1 MQKDNKIWS
10 NLKMAAKIF
19 DIDLRN
25 KIRSG
30 AKKQA
35 EIKRIANSAF
45 LFSQSK
51 LDPDLGKKDK
61 NYLNI
66 IDQHNLKKTRE
77 RISDFRSTLKEIVD
91 VKNGIIPFDSMNIDT
106 EQSIQDIG
114 EPKNLSNI

>member
-45 LFSQSK
+45 LFS
-51 LDPDLGKKDK
+51 
-61 NYLNI
+61 
-66 IDQHNLKKTRE
+66 
-77 RISDFRSTLKEIVD
+77 
-91 VKNGIIPFDSMNIDT
+91 
-106 EQSIQDIG
+106 
-114 EPKNLSNI
+114 